1 MIGEYSK
8 RLSMSLL
15 QNGFIP
21 EGEEEACAFGIQTGA
36 ETLLGWTSG
45 LLLGLILGMFWE
57 SAIFLVTYSAVRTY
71 AGGYHAETFLQCF
84 FSSCL
89 LVVAVICL
97 CRWFPQAYLPTGNA
111 LMLAV
116 SAPII
121 WTFSLVASRHKPLDD
136 EETVCYRKKCRMR
149 LIVECAVAVALVMFG
164 QARYAMVISVGL
176 FVLSI
181 LMLCGLW
188 QKKLE
193 R

>member
-1 MIGEYSK
+1 MIEAYSK
-8 RLSMSLL
+8 RLSVSLL
-15 QNGFIP
+15 QGGFIP
-21 EGEEEACAFGIQTGA
+21 EGEEEAYAFGIQTGV
-36 ETLLGWTSG
+36 ETLLGWASG
-45 LLLGLILGMFWE
+45 LFLGLLLGMFWE
-57 SAIFLVTYSAVRTY
+57 SVIFLFSYSAVRTY
-71 AGGYHAETFLQCF
+71 AGGYHAETFLRCF

-89 LVVAVICL
+89 LVVAVMWL
-97 CRWFPQAYLPTGNA
+97 CRWFPQAYLSAGNA
-111 LMLAV
+111 LILIV

-121 WTFSLVASRHKPLDD
+121 WAFAPVAARHKPLDD
-136 EETVCYRKKCRMR
+136 EETACYRKKCRMR

-164 QARYAMVISVGL
+164 QPRFAIVISAGL